1 MTDSSSSKTPF
12 GVTEQ
17 LGLFLRSLRQRFGGF
32 ILLGLLMFLVI
43 IGIGIV
49 VGGIGGG
56 LIFAILSATGR
67 DFGDLAVPLAVANTG
82 NPLPL
87 LFSLGPAA
95 IIALVLW
102 VVFHFFSSIFYT
114 APTQAGLNVL
124 QNGKV
129 EAGGSLGRG
138 FGLLIKAGLVLL
150 VITLAFTLVQ
160 AIFVWLPAMVLPGSA
175 GVMLS
180 GLGNIPYI
188 LFAIIVGLAIAPWP
202 AVVVHEGKGLDALG
216 RAAFLTKGYRLPIL
230 GFGLLATLVILAVCL
245 GVFLVIAS
253 IGVLLLILTNSSIG
267 MVVGTFL
274 SLILGVPFGL
284 GLMGGFGLATAVVY
298 VRLVQIK
305 EGSLSHKDVEEVFG

>member
-1 MTDSSSSKTPF
+1 MTDSPSSKTPF

-32 ILLGLLMFLVI
+32 ILLGLLMLLAI

-67 DFGDLAVPLAVANTG
+67 DFGDLAGPLAVANTG

-102 VVFHFFSSIFYT
+102 VVFLFFSSIFYT

-160 AIFVWLPAMVLPGSA
+160 AIFVWLPAMLLPALPAMRSQDPTGGS
-175 GVMLS
+175 
-180 GLGNIPYI
+180 I
-188 LFAIIVGLAIAPWP
+188 
-202 AVVVHEGKGLDALG
+202 LDAKPRPRPSL
-216 RAAFLTKGYRLPIL
+216 R
-230 GFGLLATLVILAVCL
+230 ATLALVTAPSTVVRTARAV
-245 GVFLVIAS
+245 G
-253 IGVLLLILTNSSIG
+253 
-267 MVVGTFL
+267 
-274 SLILGVPFGL
+274 
-284 GLMGGFGLATAVVY
+284 
-298 VRLVQIK
+298 
-305 EGSLSHKDVEEVFG
+305 

>member
-32 ILLGLLMFLVI
+32 ILLGLLMLLAI

-67 DFGDLAVPLAVANTG
+67 DFGDLVGPLAVANTG

-102 VVFHFFSSIFYT
+102 VVFLFFSSIFYT

-160 AIFVWLPAMVLPGSA
+160 AIFVWLPAMLLPGST

-188 LFAIIVGLAIAPWP
+188 LFVIIVGLAIAPWS

-274 SLILGVPFGL
+274 SLILGLPFGL

>member
-1 MTDSSSSKTPF
+1 M
-12 GVTEQ
+12 
-17 LGLFLRSLRQRFGGF
+17 
-32 ILLGLLMFLVI
+32 
-43 IGIGIV
+43 
-49 VGGIGGG
+49 
-56 LIFAILSATGR
+56 
-67 DFGDLAVPLAVANTG
+67 
-82 NPLPL
+82 

-102 VVFHFFSSIFYT
+102 VAYVFFSSVLTT

-124 QNGKV
+124 QKGLV
-129 EAGGSLGRG
+129 EPGGSLSRG
-138 FGLLIKAGLVLL
+138 FGLIIKAGVVLL

-160 AIFVWLPAMVLPGSA
+160 AIFVWLPAIVLPGST

-188 LFAIIVGLAIAPWP
+188 LFAIIVGLIIAPWP

-274 SLILGVPFGL
+274 SLILGLPLGL